1 MLPNGLLQRFWSL
14 FFTRAH
20 KCLQI
25 DLWRASGS
33 KFALRE
39 QIWSNQLLPERH
51 DGSSVMGIQCDLVW
65 PWMLHVVSCAALGL
79 KSASRPAVRGDS
91 LFCDSDLI
99 SFARSS
105 EDSQCVRFTMG
116 GGQEGWD
123 ITFVSDCE
131 PWRAAGLVRKSG
143 GISKRFASA
152 ADLSFYIY
160 F

>member
-1 MLPNGLLQRFWSL
+1 MTPLDPYDPSVFV
-14 FFTRAH
+14 A
-20 KCLQI
+20 
-25 DLWRASGS
+25 
-33 KFALRE
+33 FALRE

-65 PWMLHVVSCAALGL
+65 PWMLHVVSCAALGP

-131 PWRAAGLVRKSG
+131 PWRAAGLVSKWTYISPYLLAYALPPTPLYRK
-143 GISKRFASA
+143 
-152 ADLSFYIY
+152 L
-160 F
+160 

>member
-1 MLPNGLLQRFWSL
+1 MYVHMAPLDPYDPSVFV
-14 FFTRAH
+14 A
-20 KCLQI
+20 
-25 DLWRASGS
+25 
-33 KFALRE
+33 FALRE
-39 QIWSNQLLPERH
+39 QILSNQLLPERH

-65 PWMLHVVSCAALGL
+65 PWMLHVVSCAALGP

-131 PWRAAGLVRKSG
+131 PWRAAGLVRKWTY
-143 GISKRFASA
+143 ISPYRV
-152 ADLSFYIY
+152 
-160 F
+160 